1 MTEKTEQPQRVT
13 AAQEPPA
20 PEPVPP
26 APLDVPPSPETQRQT
41 HTQSQT
47 ETQTQAQTETGPAA
61 GTGTGTAPRK
71 DRRVLRAALRW
82 TAALVVF
89 ASVGAATGYGITRME
104 RTDVPGLATEPDGR
118 WEYPE
123 LTPPPL
129 PSGSPAPFA
138 EGNKAGAHH
147 ADLRKLV
154 LPAPKGAKVDTALAG
169 ADGWLPTADF
179 LKEYEP
185 EDDLDSLGQMFTD
198 HGLRHVAARGW
209 TMPDGTHTRI
219 YLLRFGT
226 AAVADALYSDRLTE
240 YNSPRYVVRGS
251 DGVFSRDEDFASRS
265 DLADVERAAY
275 VEGKPYGKEQV
286 RQAYLSAGDTLAL
299 IVQSRK
305 GATEALP
312 FQQTVVL
319 QSQLLG

>member
-1 MTEKTEQPQRVT
+1 MTEKTEQPQRVSAT
-13 AAQEPPA
+13 QEPPA

-26 APLDVPPSPETQRQT
+26 AQLDVPPSPETQ
-41 HTQSQT
+41 TQP
-47 ETQTQAQTETGPAA
+47 ETQAQTETETGPAA
-61 GTGTGTAPRK
+61 GTGTAPRK
-71 DRRVLRAALRW
+71 GRRVLRAALRW
-82 TAALVVF
+82 TAALVAF

-123 LTPPPL
+123 LTLPPL
-129 PSGSPAPFA
+129 PPGSPAPFA

-154 LPAPKGAKVDTALAG
+154 LPAPKGAKADKALAG
-169 ADGWLPTADF
+169 VDGWLPAADF

-226 AAVADALYSDRLTE
+226 AAVADALYSDKLTQ

-251 DGVFSRDEDFASRS
+251 DGVFSRDEDFAPRS

-319 QSQLLG
+319 QGQLLG

>member
-1 MTEKTEQPQRVT
+1 MTEKTEQPQRAT

-20 PEPVPP
+20 QQPPVPEHLPP
-26 APLDVPPSPETQRQT
+26 APLDVPPLPPGAP
-41 HTQSQT
+41 T
-47 ETQTQAQTETGPAA
+47 EAEPAA
-61 GTGTGTAPRK
+61 GAGTARRK

-89 ASVGAATGYGITRME
+89 ASAGTATGYGITRME

-123 LTPPPL
+123 LTLPPL

-138 EGNKAGAHH
+138 EENKTGAHY
-147 ADLRKLV
+147 ADLRRLV
-154 LPAPKGAKVDTALAG
+154 LPAPKGSTADKALAG
-169 ADGWLPTADF
+169 ADGWLPAADF
-179 LKEYEP
+179 LKEYAP

-198 HGLRHVAARGW
+198 HGLRHIAARGW

-226 AAVADALYSDRLTE
+226 AAVADSLYSDTLTQ
-240 YNSPRYVVRGS
+240 YNSPRFIVRGS
-251 DGVFSRDEDFASRS
+251 DGVFSRDEDFDPRS
-265 DLADVERAAY
+265 DLEDIERSAY

-305 GATEALP
+305 GATAALP
-312 FQQTVVL
+312 FRQTVVL

>member
-1 MTEKTEQPQRVT
+1 
-13 AAQEPPA
+13 
-20 PEPVPP
+20 
-26 APLDVPPSPETQRQT
+26 
-41 HTQSQT
+41 
-47 ETQTQAQTETGPAA
+47 
-61 GTGTGTAPRK
+61 
-71 DRRVLRAALRW
+71 
-82 TAALVVF
+82 VVF

-123 LTPPPL
+123 LTLPPL
-129 PSGSPAPFA
+129 PSGSPAPFT
-138 EGNKAGAHH
+138 EENEAGAHH
-147 ADLRKLV
+147 ADLRALV
-154 LPAPKGAKVDTALAG
+154 LPAPKGAKADKALAG
-169 ADGWLPTADF
+169 ADGWLPAEDF

-219 YLLRFGT
+219 YLLRFGS
-226 AAVADALYSDRLTE
+226 AAVADTLYSDKLTD
-240 YNSPRYVVRGS
+240 YNSPRYIVRGS
-251 DGVFSRDEDFASRS
+251 DGVFSRDEDFAPRS
-265 DLADVERAAY
+265 DLADVDRSAY

-305 GATEALP
+305 GATQALP

-319 QSQLLG
+319 QSQLLS

>member
-1 MTEKTEQPQRVT
+1 MTEKTEHPQRAT
-13 AAQEPPA
+13 AAERPPA
-20 PEPVPP
+20 PEPAPP
-26 APLDVPPSPETQRQT
+26 TPLDVQPPGAR
-41 HTQSQT
+41 T
-47 ETQTQAQTETGPAA
+47 EAQPVAGAGAA
-61 GTGTGTAPRK
+61 RRK

-82 TAALVVF
+82 TAAVLVF

-123 LTPPPL
+123 LTLPPL
-129 PSGSPAPFA
+129 PSGSPAPFTEA
-138 EGNKAGAHH
+138 NAAGAHH
-147 ADLRKLV
+147 ADLRELV
-154 LPAPKGAKVDTALAG
+154 LPAPKGAKVDKALAG
-169 ADGWLPTADF
+169 ADGWLPAADF

-226 AAVADALYSDRLTE
+226 AAVVEALYSNELTE

-251 DGVFSRDEDFASRS
+251 DGVFSRDEDFAPRS

-305 GATEALP
+305 GATAALP